1 MKSFLS
7 WLSIPYYFNPSVSFK
22 FKISFSIGLFVFLF
36 LYIFKP
42 FYLVSLENVLL
53 QYTAGIGIT
62 TFFGVFFF
70 LYIPAL
76 IFKDY
81 FNEDNWTIGRNL
93 FLIIIGILLTGILIW
108 SLGNVF
114 KNQYNLKNISLVRF
128 LFYTYLVGTLPVVF
142 FIFIN
147 EKNVREKREKR
158 AKNINKYK
166 KEKLEKK
173 IKKLP
178 TNVVIVSDN
187 KKESINF
194 NIDDLVY
201 ITSQGNYASFFLRIN
216 KEGLKEKILRVTL
229 SKINTSLK
237 NYSNIIRCHKSYIV
251 NINYINDITGN
262 ARGYILKSEI
272 ISINIPVS
280 RSFSKE
286 SLRSLLQ

>member
-93 FLIIIGILLTGILIW
+93 FLIIVGILLTGILIW

-114 KNQYNLKNISLVRF
+114 KNQYNLKNISLIRF

-147 EKNVREKREKR
+147 EKNVREKRKKR
-158 AKNINKYK
+158 AENINKYK
-166 KEKLEKK
+166 KEKLEIK

-178 TNVVIVSDN
+178 TNVVIFSDN

-237 NYSNIIRCHKSYIV
+237 GYSNIIRCHKSYIV

-286 SLRSLLQ
+286 SLQSLLQ